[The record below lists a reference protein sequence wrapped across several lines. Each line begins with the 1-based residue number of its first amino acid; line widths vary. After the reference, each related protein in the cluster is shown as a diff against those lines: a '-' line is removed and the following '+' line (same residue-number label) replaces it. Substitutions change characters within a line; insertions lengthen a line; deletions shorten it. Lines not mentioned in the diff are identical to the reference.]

1 MKAKKNMNPIY
12 NKLTLITLIVLFISI
27 IFPIEVFSQALPPP
41 PPPPPGGGPPCWP
54 PPCIPIN
61 KGLIFLAI
69 AAFLLATYQLK
80 IFRTKTK

>member
-1 MKAKKNMNPIY
+1 MKLPYLKFIIVFTI
-12 NKLTLITLIVLFISI
+12 LTAGMLFL
-27 IFPIEVFSQALPPP
+27 PYELLAQGPPPP

-54 PPCIPIN
+54 PPCVPIN

-69 AAFLLATYQLK
+69 AAFLLAAYNLK